1 MSNRQKKKLII
12 PDKFKNVSGFT
23 ITTYNKELMMIFN
36 GFEDESDLP
45 EFADYVFQK
54 IEMPYFDKD
63 KVPTIH

>member
-1 MSNRQKKKLII
+1 MTKKKL
-12 PDKFKNVSGFT
+12 PVPNKFKNVSGFT

-36 GFEDESDLP
+36 GFEDEGDMP